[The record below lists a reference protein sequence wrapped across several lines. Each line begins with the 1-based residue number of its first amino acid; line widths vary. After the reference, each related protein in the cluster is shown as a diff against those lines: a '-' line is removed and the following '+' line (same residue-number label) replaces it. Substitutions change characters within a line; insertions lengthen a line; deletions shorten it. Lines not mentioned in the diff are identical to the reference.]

1 MFYAGWGTDTYGARN
16 ITRGEYDT
24 CLYYTVTLGV
34 PVYISFRGCVHVIE
48 VGKIPPAQRDR
59 LRSFLIA
66 HFGWSEAKAR
76 YLPASVSLPLRP
88 LRSLKWMGRLN
99 SLLWVLG
106 IVAALGLLATLAIS
120 QQPVEPFR
128 KENVL
133 FLSPFWVAGAIFLP
147 LLVAY
152 LVLREP
158 SPRQAGIRE
167 VVADQLGAFSDPA
180 DWPQQVA
187 VPVAAAYGAEETPEA
202 ALDAAEQHFSHGNA
216 AVGMILARLALALPE
231 GRADAGMVRDADAL
245 ADECLRKL
253 EGDLR

>member
-16 ITRGEYDT
+16 VTRGEYDS
-24 CLYYTVTLGV
+24 CLYFTVTLGL
-34 PVYISFRGCVHVIE
+34 PVYASFRGCVHVIE

-76 YLPASVSLPLRP
+76 YLPASVSLPLRA

-133 FLSPFWVAGAIFLP
+133 FLSPFWTAGAIFLP
-147 LLVAY
+147 LLVLY
-152 LVLREP
+152 LVLRRP
-158 SPRQAGIRE
+158 SPRQVGIRD
-167 VVADQLGAFSDPA
+167 VVANQLGCFSDPA
-180 DWPQQVA
+180 DWPPEVA
-187 VPVAAAYGAEETPEA
+187 VPVAATYGAEGA
-202 ALDAAEQHFSHGNA
+202 LLDAAEKHLSRGDA
-216 AVGMILARLALALPE
+216 AVALVLARLALALPE
-231 GRADAGMVRDADAL
+231 GRADAGLVRDAEAL

-253 EGDLR
+253 EGDVK

>member
-16 ITRGEYDT
+16 LTRGEYDS
-24 CLYYTVTLGV
+24 CLYFTVTLGV

-66 HFGWSEAKAR
+66 HFGWSQDKAR
-76 YLPASVSLPLRP
+76 YLPATVLLPLRP

-120 QQPVEPFR
+120 QQPAEPFR

-133 FLSPFWVAGAIFLP
+133 FLSPFWAASVIFLP
-147 LLVAY
+147 LLLVY
-152 LVLREP
+152 LALRKP
-158 SPRQAGIRE
+158 SSRQAGIGE
-167 VVADQLGAFSDPA
+167 VVADKLGAFSDPA
-180 DWPQQVA
+180 DWPHQVA
-187 VPVAAAYGAEETPEA
+187 VPVAATFGAEDTPEA
-202 ALDAAEQHFSHGNA
+202 VLNAAERHLSRGDA
-216 AVGMILARLALALPE
+216 AVGLVLARLALALQ
-231 GRADAGMVRDADAL
+231 GRADAGMVRDAEAL
-245 ADECLRKL
+245 ADECLHRL
-253 EGDLR
+253 EGDRR